1 MSTQDERMQILEMI
15 ESGKITP
22 SEGLALLKSLDG
34 DEPALP
40 EPVLAEEPEES
51 QPIHEMPEQP
61 VETNPPEPAPPVQA
75 SELTVPG
82 QEPSAGGVA
91 SGAWEADLPGEY
103 SPPAEA
109 QPQEPA
115 PSTGK
120 ASEPPAQGE
129 VLPPPTIGPDF
140 ARWRSFWQIPL
151 WIGVGITVFSG
162 VLMFLAW
169 QSRGFG
175 LVFACTWF
183 PFLFGV
189 AVLAVA
195 WGTRNLPWL
204 HIRVQQK
211 PGERPQ
217 RIAISLPLPLG
228 VISWGLRIFKH
239 KIPNTGNV
247 NLEEMVM
254 ALKNVSPEAPFSVDV
269 DEGEDGEKVQIYIG

>member
-1 MSTQDERMQILEMI
+1 MSTQDERKQILEMI

-22 SEGLALLKSLDG
+22 SEGLALLNALEG
-34 DEPALP
+34 DDAATPDALS
-40 EPVLAEEPEES
+40 AEQPEES
-51 QPIHEMPEQP
+51 QAPDEMLAQTAEFNLQDASA
-61 VETNPPEPAPPVQA
+61 PAPSV
-75 SELTVPG
+75 
-82 QEPSAGGVA
+82 GGEAPAV
-91 SGAWEADLPGEY
+91 SEADLLATGI
-103 SPPAEA
+103 PPVEPP
-109 QPQEPA
+109 PQEPA

-120 ASEPPAQGE
+120 ASEPPARGE

-169 QSRGFG
+169 QTRGFG
-175 LVFACTWF
+175 LLFACTWF

-189 AVLAVA
+189 AVLALA

-228 VISWGLRIFKH
+228 VIGWGLRTFKH

-247 NLEEMVM
+247 NLDEMIM
-254 ALKNVSPEAPFSVDV
+254 ALKNVTPDAPFSVDV
-269 DEGEDGEKVQIYIG
+269 DEGEDGGKVQIYIG